1 MPIISKQH
9 GNTLLITLVILI
21 LFSILGLSL
30 LSISISGMSKNEIRE
45 DNIQS
50 QDLSEKG
57 IDRITHEINSELTKK
72 IEENNGLTRTNFINL
87 LNTTVNKYKC
97 TSGGS
102 ISDPNGKTGSYNAC
116 IKEIKPTFEKNKPT
130 IENELRKSIVFESKG
145 KSGDSTKILLTEI
158 EIGAESAPE
167 TLKYA
172 VGTNINK
179 NDGMQNGEG
188 NLYLHGGV
196 TVKGDFKVDG
206 NIITRNYGYAYLNG
220 EQWIPSLLPESIP
233 SDGSVN
239 SKIVLGKDSYKQ
251 TSNTGYNNH
260 INRNDFSGTTYNK
273 TSDMKNLFS
282 GEKVPKIVQRDP
294 VVSPIGITDQAA
306 NFYLR
311 TGEYYS
317 TGVNSDPIINV
328 NKSNSKIIPTYT
340 VRTRGECIS
349 WWFLGCSEY
358 KYNNIEK
365 EDGSF
370 EMNGTNRFNQFSTL
384 GNLKILNSNST
395 FTKGLYVGGDLQIG
409 NNNTTNNPNNYSN
422 ITLDGPIYVKGN
434 VNIQG
439 ANLRSNVLLYV
450 EGEVN
455 IEYSTINGK
464 QLTDGKQGSLIIFSQ
479 KQIKISNNSVNQD
492 TPSQIKGFFYSEQD
506 LEIFGVGSNIRIE
519 GGISARRIV
528 LNAIRGR
535 ASSQNFPGAN
545 YITNSRYFEG
555 EAGQKTRESRLQ
567 IIYDQEIIET
577 FSNLKQPEP
586 IIYKVEPPLVKER
599 KI

>member
-1 MPIISKQH
+1 MDNLKNQH
-9 GNTLLITLVILI
+9 GYTLLITLVLLI

-30 LSISISGMSKNEIRE
+30 LSLSMSGTSKNEIRE
-45 DNIQS
+45 DNVQS

-57 IDRITHEINSELTKK
+57 IDRITHQINSELTKK
-72 IEENNGLTRTNFINL
+72 IEEDNGLTRTNFINL
-87 LNTTVNKYKC
+87 LNSTINKYKC
-97 TSGGS
+97 TTGGS
-102 ISDPNGKTGSYNAC
+102 IADPNGKTGSYNAC
-116 IKEIKPTFEKNKPT
+116 VKEVKPTFEKNKPT
-130 IENELRKSIVFESKG
+130 VENELRKLIVFESKG

-172 VGTNINK
+172 VGTNINNK
-179 NDGMQNGEG
+179 DGMQNGEG

-206 NIITRNYGYAYLNG
+206 NIITRNHGYAYLNG
-220 EQWIPSLLPESIP
+220 EQWIQSLLPESIP
-233 SDGSVN
+233 SDGSTN
-239 SKIVLGKDSYKQ
+239 SKLVLGKDSYKL
-251 TSNTGYNNH
+251 TSNTSYNNH
-260 INRNDFSGTTYNK
+260 INKNTFTGSTYTK
-273 TSDMKNLFS
+273 TSDMRNLFS

-294 VVSPIGITDQAA
+294 VISPIGITDQAA

-317 TGVNSDPIINV
+317 TGVNSNPIINV
-328 NKSNSKIIPTYT
+328 NKSTSKVIPTYT

-349 WWFLGCSEY
+349 WGFWGCSEY

-370 EMNGTNRFNQFSTL
+370 ELNGTNRFNQFSTI
-384 GNLKILNSNST
+384 GNLEITDSNST

-409 NNNTTNNPNNYSN
+409 NNNTSYNSNNYSD

-434 VNIQG
+434 VNIKG

-455 IEYSTINGK
+455 IQYSTINGK
-464 QLTDGKQGSLIIFSQ
+464 SFTDGKQGSLIIFS
-479 KQIKISNNSVNQD
+479 KGQIKISNNSVNQD
-492 TPSQIKGFFYSEQD
+492 NPSKIKGFFYSEQD
-506 LEIFGVGSNIRIE
+506 LEIFGVGSNIQIE
-519 GGISARRIV
+519 GGVSARRIV

-535 ASSQNFPGAN
+535 ASDKNFPGATRIN
-545 YITNSRYFEG
+545 NNDYFEG
-555 EAGQKTRESRLQ
+555 ETGQKTRASRLQ

-599 KI
+599 QI